1 MSRATLAA
9 LAAALAG
16 LATAVAAGADVDA
29 GLGVGAGGI
38 ALAADGAVRPAEVPA
53 PDAGVAAE
61 AFAVADHVV
70 ALRREL
76 HRVPAVVYE
85 EHNASAIVR
94 RELDALGVRYTFP
107 VAITG
112 VVAEVGEGEPIVLL
126 RADLDGLPVHEEADG
141 VSAAAMVHTWSG
153 LPTGVVASR
162 AGPFLAASG
171 KFVVTLAGAGG
182 HAALP
187 HLARDPV
194 VAAAALVAALQLAV
208 SRASDPLE
216 PVVLSVTRLHAG
228 GQALNII
235 PGVAELRAAIET
247 AAAGVAAAHGVEAE
261 VDFLDAEVHTTAF
274 GDTWTTRAYPPVV
287 NSPALVGL
295 ARRMVEGAFGA
306 AAWREMDQLMIGEDF
321 AFFCEVVPLPYGVGT
336 LVGMALAMLEDDTTA
351 APPLAPAP
359 PAAAGS

>member
-1 MSRATLAA
+1 MRHTMRHNARPRRRWLQATAMTVAMSRATLAA

-16 LATAVAAGADVDA
+16 LAIAVAAGADADA

-126 RADLDGLPVHEEADG
+126 RADLDGLPVHEEADVPFASAYPG
-141 VSAAAMVHTWSG
+141 RMHACGHDAHAAMLLGAAKVRMCAAPRVCAGPCVRQHARAAACAHAHTR
-153 LPTGVVASR
+153 THACIHAHTRIHARAR
-162 AGPFLAASG
+162 AGPQ
-171 KFVVTLAGAGG
+171 GAGRRG
-182 HAALP
+182 PAAER
-187 HLARDPV
+187 HR
-194 VAAAALVAALQLAV
+194 
-208 SRASDPLE
+208 
-216 PVVLSVTRLHAG
+216 
-228 GQALNII
+228 
-235 PGVAELRAAIET
+235 
-247 AAAGVAAAHGVEAE
+247 AAGVAA
-261 VDFLDAEVHTTAF
+261 
-274 GDTWTTRAYPPVV
+274 R
-287 NSPALVGL
+287 
-295 ARRMVEGAFGA
+295 
-306 AAWREMDQLMIGEDF
+306 
-321 AFFCEVVPLPYGVGT
+321 
-336 LVGMALAMLEDDTTA
+336 
-351 APPLAPAP
+351 
-359 PAAAGS
+359 